1 MTDEQNKEELIA
13 RVAELESQVQGLEKD
28 LIHDFLTELK
38 TRNFFEE
45 ASKIYL
51 DMISNLGVGKRKQWL
66 GFKNISFLFI
76 DIDYFKKVN
85 DTYGHE
91 VGDIVLKK
99 VALAIK
105 QSVRVGDTVAR
116 WGGEE
121 IVLSLL
127 GADLRD
133 AGAKAEA
140 IRKRVEE
147 LSFVG
152 VPELK
157 VTVSIG
163 VVSSEA
169 SSNFEELMKKAD
181 EALYQS
187 KNSGRNKVTVY
198 SKNSD

>member
-1 MTDEQNKEELIA
+1 MNEQSEKEELVA
-13 RVAELESQVQGLEKD
+13 RIAELESQIQSLERD
-28 LIHDFLTELK
+28 LIHDNLTELK

-51 DMISNLGVGKRKQWL
+51 DMIGNLGVGKRKQWL
-66 GFKNISFLFI
+66 GFKNISFLFL
-76 DIDYFKKVN
+76 DIDHFKNVN
-85 DTYGHE
+85 DTYGHK

-99 VALAIK
+99 VAEVIR

-127 GADLRD
+127 GADLHD

-140 IRKRVEE
+140 IRKKVEE
-147 LSFVG
+147 LTFVG

-163 VVSSEA
+163 VVSSEI
-169 SSNFEELMKKAD
+169 SSNFEELMKDAD

-187 KNSGRNKVTVY
+187 KNTGRNKVTIY
-198 SKNSD
+198 SKPL